1 MSTWKKVALAEDIGV
16 FAGGSSTTELGGS
29 QHDVVVVGTSGDI
42 SHFTPG
48 TSKIIVGNG
57 SGQLDN
63 FSIAS
68 DGDVT
73 AVFDSTADDI
83 TLSIASNAVDTLEI
97 NADAITLAKIDH
109 ESFDSAAMDG
119 ALLFWNASSEPTVL
133 TKGAVGKVLKIS
145 SGNVPAWEDAG
156 SATNVNVNDGSGAT
170 DANFGI
176 FFGSEAGIGG
186 KDADKAYV
194 DGTTDSYNLSYNPHL
209 SAVTHVSPSSGVYG
223 DTVGNNNA
231 AGLYSKYG
239 FAGDL
244 AGTATVAKGIETSAV
259 TTGTYYAPMVIQNTA
274 AAHGQEVYT
283 NSAISYTVNGAGDVD
298 VTIAGNLILSGSAT
312 ELEINAETVNIA
324 DFRMRL
330 AHTDSTDSAA
340 AGNTADLTGD
350 QIQTAAGAMG
360 VGIVVDNASVATEAN
375 LARFS
380 YRGNKANSNYTASKS
395 VLGWVMAQE
404 QDSNA
409 GSTATEIGVGGM
421 YVSSS
426 EASGYM
432 TTAGSSDNL
441 NFGIGAMAWLGT
453 DNGLWIQTA

>member
-1 MSTWKKVALAEDIGV
+1 MSTWKKVALTEDIGV
-16 FAGGSSTTELGGS
+16 FAGGSNSGTLGGN
-29 QHDVVVVGTSGDI
+29 QHDVVLVGASGNI
-42 SHFTPG
+42 SHFNPG
-48 TSKIIVGNG
+48 TSKLIVGNG

-63 FSIAS
+63 FSIAA

-97 NADAITLAKIDH
+97 KADAITLAKIDH
-109 ESFDSAAMDG
+109 AGFDSASMDG
-119 ALLFWNASSEPTVL
+119 ALLFWNGSSVPTVL
-133 TKGAVGKVLKIS
+133 EKGAAGKVLKIS
-145 SGNVPAWEDAG
+145 SSNIPAWEDAG
-156 SATNVNVNDGSGAT
+156 SATNVNVNNGGDAT

-176 FFGSEAGIGG
+176 FFGSETGLGG
-186 KDADKAYV
+186 KDADKAYI
-194 DGTTDSYNLSYNPHL
+194 DGTTDSYKLSYNPHL
-209 SAVTHVSPSSGVYG
+209 SSVTHVSPTTGVYA
-223 DTVGNNNA
+223 DTAGNNNA
-231 AGLYSKYG
+231 AGLYSEYG

-283 NSAISYTVNGAGDVD
+283 NSAISYSVNGAGDVD

-340 AGNTADLTGD
+340 DGGAADLTGD

-360 VGIVVDNASVATEAN
+360 VGIVVDNASVGTEAN
-375 LARFS
+375 LARFA

-404 QDSNA
+404 QNSA
-409 GSTATEIGVGGM
+409 ASAAATEIGVGAM
-421 YVSSS
+421 YVSA
-426 EASGYM
+426 EAAEYM
-432 TTAGSSDNL
+432 STAGSDDNL
-441 NFGIGAMAWLGT
+441 NFGVGAMAYLGA